1 MPTTTSAEQ
10 SLINDS
16 EFIDE
21 LKQFSDARQP
31 LPAFAGY
38 GVASPAPV
46 RSSAEGAAPFDEQLR
61 PYPDAFDALDSG
73 LATDGA
79 APGPVSPRGEAD
91 PVEESSQLPANL
103 SAPEPRGIP
112 FITAALV
119 LVTCLTAGA
128 TTAACLFQDQ
138 LTHITARP
146 SATR

>member
-16 EFIDE
+16 EFIEE
-21 LKQFSDARQP
+21 LRQFSAADQEP
-31 LPAFAGY
+31 PA
-38 GVASPAPV
+38 
-46 RSSAEGAAPFDEQLR
+46 L
-61 PYPDAFDALDSG
+61 
-73 LATDGA
+73 
-79 APGPVSPRGEAD
+79 VS
-91 PVEESSQLPANL
+91 ANL

-112 FITAALV
+112 LITAALV

-128 TTAACLFQDQ
+128 VTAACLFQDQ

>member
-16 EFIDE
+16 ELSDE
-21 LKQFSDARQP
+21 LGQFSDARQA
-31 LPAFAGY
+31 LPAFAGQ
-38 GVASPAPV
+38 GVASPAPA
-46 RSSAEGAAPFDEQLR
+46 RRGAAGAAALDEQQGH
-61 PYPDAFDALDSG
+61 PDAFEALDSG
-73 LATDGA
+73 LAIDGESL
-79 APGPVSPRGEAD
+79 GPVSPRGEGD
-91 PVEESSQLPANL
+91 PMESSRLPTNL

-112 FITAALV
+112 FTTAALV

-128 TTAACLFQDQ
+128 ITAACLFQDQ